1 MHRRKVLKYLAG
13 AAVACPSCLS
23 IASALASEKKAA
35 AEGHGAKGA
44 EGPPHWEYKGEAGP
58 ENWGDLSPG
67 FRACDLGFQQSPIDL
82 DSAIVANVG
91 SIAIDYQTMPL
102 GVVNNGHT
110 IQVNCEPGSGMVL
123 DGTNYKLLQ
132 YHFHHPS
139 EHLLSGKRFDLEAH
153 YVHISESGMLA
164 VLGVFLK
171 PGAHNEA
178 LAPIWSAMPR
188 EPGKSSGGSVSPAAL
203 LPENRGY
210 FRYLGSLTTPPCS
223 QKVIWSVFN
232 SPVEISTDQVRQ
244 FASIFQMNARPVQGL
259 HRRLLLENL

>member
-13 AAVACPSCLS
+13 AAAVCPSCLS
-23 IASALASEKKAA
+23 VASALASEKKAA
-35 AEGHGAKGA
+35 AEGHGAKSAG
-44 EGPPHWEYKGEAGP
+44 GPPHWEYKGEAGP
-58 ENWGDLSPG
+58 ENWGELSPG
-67 FRACDLGFQQSPIDL
+67 FRVCDLGFQQSPIDL

-91 SIAIDYQTMPL
+91 GIEIDYRTMPL

-123 DGTNYKLLQ
+123 DGTHYKLLQ

-139 EHLLSGKRFDLEAH
+139 EHLLSGKRFDLECH
-153 YVHISESGMLA
+153 YVHISDSGMLA
-164 VLGVFLK
+164 VLGVFLQ

-203 LPENRGY
+203 LPEDRGY